1 MEDQQLNLN
10 VKWTVVLLRKNN
22 YFGDEKVKNNNI
34 LFMLILYVNG
44 LFISQF
50 SLADPIAKDTYFFN
64 VNESKLNFNN
74 QNEKEQKGI
83 IYIKGLFVMSPC
95 SLISDEIDIKEIY
108 IKNIDVIINR
118 CQPYANKKQME
129 RATDKKMFTSSLS
142 FSDRSEVVNLKE
154 NRTKHYQNYSVINYI
169 ISDEQ
174 KRKIID
180 GKGHILKLK
189 LQYN

>member
-95 SLISDEIDIKEIY
+95 RLISDEIDIKEIY

-118 CQPYANKKQME
+118 CQLYANKKQME
-129 RATDKKMFTSSLS
+129 RAIDKKMFTSSLS
-142 FSDRSEVVNLKE
+142 FSDRNEIVNLKE
-154 NRTKHYQNYSVINYI
+154 NRAKHYQNYSVINYI